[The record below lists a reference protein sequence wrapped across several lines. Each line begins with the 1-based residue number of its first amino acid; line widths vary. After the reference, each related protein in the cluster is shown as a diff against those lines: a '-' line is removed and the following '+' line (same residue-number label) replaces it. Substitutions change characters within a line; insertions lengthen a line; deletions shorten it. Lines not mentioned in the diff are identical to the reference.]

1 MPSSINPLCVPML
14 TVGRLFISSQG
25 FHGFSVPCGVIYV
38 THCIFLN
45 MKCPI
50 HQAYDWLKRHH
61 VATTSQEKIDCNL
74 KPYSNNILY
83 SNGCRHKGS
92 QKWTTCCLLCKDR
105 PKKIAA
111 SDMQYIYLSFN
122 KVVYL
127 IYINKKKA
135 EN

>member
-1 MPSSINPLCVPML
+1 MWQP
-14 TVGRLFISSQG
+14 
-25 FHGFSVPCGVIYV
+25 
-38 THCIFLN
+38 
-45 MKCPI
+45 
-50 HQAYDWLKRHH
+50 HH
-61 VATTSQEKIDCNL
+61 DKKIDCNL
-74 KPYSNNILY
+74 KPYSNNSLY

-92 QKWTTCCLLCKDR
+92 QKWTTCCLLSLLKLQR
-105 PKKIAA
+105 QTKKIAA

>member
-14 TVGRLFISSQG
+14 TVGRLFISLQG

-74 KPYSNNILY
+74 KPYSNNIFTAMAADT
-83 SNGCRHKGS
+83 R
-92 QKWTTCCLLCKDR
+92 DR
-105 PKKIAA
+105 K
-111 SDMQYIYLSFN
+111 SGQR
-122 KVVYL
+122 VVYSAKTDQ
-127 IYINKKKA
+127 KK
-135 EN
+135 